1 MKKGFTDLFMGLV
14 LEAIIILVIYGLF
27 KVILTPFM

>member
-14 LEAIIILVIYGLF
+14 LEVIIILVIGLF